1 MAKVFIIGDNE
12 KLIEELSGFL
22 SEKHEVSDALDGSTE
37 LIFEVTNY
45 DREIK
50 FNNLNYLQ
58 STNTNSPIVSSS
70 LCITLHDQL
79 RAFTNPARLLG
90 VGLYPSF
97 SEADGIEV
105 SNTKLSSQDH
115 FSTLVDA
122 LTDLGKEVHHVE
134 DRPGMVN
141 LRVVTL
147 IMNEAYQVLQEG
159 TSNREDIDTAMKL
172 GTNYPHG
179 PIEWSEKI
187 GIDLVYHILES
198 MYNNFGDDRYRITP
212 LLREMYL
219 ESKVQS

>member
-12 KLIEELSGFL
+12 NLIKELSELL
-22 SEKHEVSDALDGSTE
+22 SGKHEVSDALDDSTE
-37 LIFEVTNY
+37 LIFEITNY
-45 DREIK
+45 DKEIK
-50 FNNLNYLQ
+50 FNNLNYIQ
-58 STNTNSPIVSSS
+58 SNNSNSPIVSSS

-79 RAFTNPARLLG
+79 RAFTDPSRLLG
-90 VGLYPSF
+90 IGLYPSF
-97 SEADGIEV
+97 SEAEGIEV
-105 SNTKLSSQDH
+105 SNTRLSSQDS
-115 FSTLVDA
+115 FNSLVNS
-122 LTDLGKEVHHVE
+122 LLELGKEVHHVE

-159 TSNREDIDTAMKL
+159 TSNRDDIDTAMKL

-187 GIDLVYHILES
+187 GLDLVYHILES

-219 ESKVQS
+219 EMKVS

>member
-1 MAKVFIIGDNE
+1 MSKVFIIGDNE
-12 KLIEELSGFL
+12 KLIKELSDFL
-22 SEKHEVSDALDGSTE
+22 SSKHEVSEALDSSID
-37 LIFEVTNY
+37 LIFEITNY

-50 FNNLNYLQ
+50 FNNLNYIQ
-58 STNTNSPIVSSS
+58 SANTNSPIVSSS

-79 RAFTNPARLLG
+79 RAFTDPGRLLG
-90 VGLYPSF
+90 IGLYPSF
-97 SEADGIEV
+97 SETEGIEV
-105 SNTKLSSQDH
+105 SNTRLSSQDS
-115 FSTLVDA
+115 FNSLVNS
-122 LTDLGKEVHHVE
+122 LLELGKEVHHVE

-159 TSNREDIDTAMKL
+159 TSNRDDIDTAMKL

-187 GIDLVYHILES
+187 GLDLVYHILES

-219 ESKVQS
+219 EMKVS

>member
-1 MAKVFIIGDNE
+1 MSKVFIIGDNE
-12 KLIEELSGFL
+12 DLIKELSNLL
-22 SEKHEVSDALDGSTE
+22 SEKHEVSESLDSSTDI
-37 LIFEVTNY
+37 IFEITNY
-45 DREIK
+45 DKEIK
-50 FNNLNYLQ
+50 FNNLNYIQ
-58 STNTNSPIVSSS
+58 SNNTQSPIVSSS

-79 RAFTNPARLLG
+79 RAFSDPSRLFG
-90 VGLYPSF
+90 AGLYPSF
-97 SEADGIEV
+97 SETGGIEI
-105 SNTKLSSQDH
+105 SNTKFSSQDSYNNVLNV
-115 FSTLVDA
+115 FAET
-122 LTDLGKEVHHVE
+122 GKEVFHVE

-187 GIDLVYHILES
+187 GLDLVYHILES

-219 ESKVQS
+219 ESLVK